1 MPVII
6 SATGNGHRAVV
17 VVAAAA
23 VIVITVIVQ
32 KSERKH
38 SLSNHDGNS
47 NIGNSVTARKI
58 QLLPPFLGEPRSRE
72 VQELAQGHT
81 MRKRPRQERN
91 LISLSTAADVLG
103 YLITY
108 AIL

>member
-23 VIVITVIVQ
+23 VIVTTVIVQ

-47 NIGNSVTARKI
+47 NIG
-58 QLLPPFLGEPRSRE
+58 
-72 VQELAQGHT
+72 ELSN
-81 MRKRPRQERN
+81 RQEN
-91 LISLSTAADVLG
+91 TITASIFRRTKV
-103 YLITY
+103 
-108 AIL
+108 